1 MRVERQQPA
10 APPPTR
16 QPAEPGW
23 PEQPSRQDGQYGSP
37 GGYGSGQ
44 PATAPYGAQPSPG
57 QPATA
62 PYGAQPG
69 YGQPG
74 AGPSG
79 PGNYDPASY
88 GQSGY
93 SGQGPGGQQLPPGR
107 ARRKRRRSKRRR
119 FTMAGFII
127 LVVLILLV
135 IFDQV
140 GKAVA
145 ENQIASQITSADA
158 QIHPSISI
166 KEGLGD
172 PFLGQ
177 IITRDLKEL
186 DISASNV
193 TVPGSPVMITSVS
206 AQAKGIHINGSF
218 NGGKVDSITATV
230 FLAYS
235 SLSNALSS
243 ESSGIASLTLT
254 SAGNGELK
262 ASFGIA
268 GASLLTETGKIT
280 LKGNQVSIVW
290 VSSGS
295 GSDGN
300 PIGDIIG
307 GLAGG
312 GSGGSGTLPN
322 LNFTIPKLPA
332 GVQITGFTVGSQGI
346 TVMGGAHNTTLSQ

>member
-1 MRVERQQPA
+1 VRVEQQQPA
-10 APPPTR
+10 SPPPAR

-23 PEQPSRQDGQYGSP
+23 PEQPSRQGGQYGSP

-44 PATAPYGAQPSPG
+44 PATAPYGSQPASG

-62 PYGAQPG
+62 PYGSQPG

-119 FTMAGFII
+119 FTMAGFIV

-193 TVPGSPVMITSVS
+193 SVPGSPVTITSVS

-268 GASLLTETGKIT
+268 GANLLTETGKIT

-295 GSDGN
+295 GGDGN

-322 LNFTIPKLPA
+322 LSFTIPKLPA

-346 TVMGGAHNTTLSQ
+346 TIMGGAHNTTLSQ

>member
-1 MRVERQQPA
+1 
-10 APPPTR
+10 
-16 QPAEPGW
+16 
-23 PEQPSRQDGQYGSP
+23 
-37 GGYGSGQ
+37 
-44 PATAPYGAQPSPG
+44 
-57 QPATA
+57 
-62 PYGAQPG
+62 
-69 YGQPG
+69 
-74 AGPSG
+74 
-79 PGNYDPASY
+79 
-88 GQSGY
+88 
-93 SGQGPGGQQLPPGR
+93 
-107 ARRKRRRSKRRR
+107 
-119 FTMAGFII
+119 MAGFIV

-166 KEGLGD
+166 KEGLSH

-177 IITRDLKEL
+177 IITRDLQEL

-193 TVPGSPVMITSVS
+193 TIPNSPVTISSVS

-230 FLAYS
+230 FLGYS

-268 GASLLTETGKIT
+268 GANLLTETGKIT
-280 LKGNQVSIVW
+280 LKGSQVSIVW
-290 VSSGS
+290 VSSGDS
-295 GSDGN
+295 GN

-322 LNFTIPKLPA
+322 LSFTIPKLPA
-332 GVQITGFTVGSQGI
+332 GIQITGFTVGSQGI
-346 TVMGGAHNTTLSQ
+346 TIMGGAHNTTLSQ